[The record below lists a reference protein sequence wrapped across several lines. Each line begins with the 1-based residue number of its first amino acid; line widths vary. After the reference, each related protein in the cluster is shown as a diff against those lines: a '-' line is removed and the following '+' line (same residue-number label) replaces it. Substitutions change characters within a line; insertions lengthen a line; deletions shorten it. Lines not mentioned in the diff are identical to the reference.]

1 MNQGFSTVQSD
12 GLEIS
17 SNVRSADQMDRAFE
31 KASPTPKEA
40 PEAPEPAPAEDETPE
55 QPEPAVTAPEQP
67 KADEKPGHKA
77 TKIPR
82 VRVEE
87 ATREAAQARREREE
101 IQKRAD
107 EIQRRADAAEAEL
120 RRYREQASKASE
132 PEQHKKEA
140 PKADG
145 RPKLEDF
152 ENLEDF
158 TDAVTEW
165 KLENREKAAKQR
177 ESELL
182 REQTREARLKG
193 FSERIQA
200 HLKTDPNFF
209 DKVDKNLVAL
219 RPLSELGPSEPRNQM
234 NLAADYILD
243 SEEPAKLFEYFTA
256 HPEEVRRFLTLHPMQ
271 IGKEIG
277 KIEGRLGA
285 AITAPVPEPE
295 VSKASPPA
303 RPVAGG
309 PPTVGEPGPNAS
321 FDEWARHEEAKAER
335 ERLSRLRKR

>member
-1 MNQGFSTVQSD
+1 MNQGFEMVQTD

-17 SNVRSADQMDRAFE
+17 SNVRSADQMGRAFE
-31 KASPTPKEA
+31 KANPTPKEA
-40 PEAPEPAPAEDETPE
+40 PEAPEPAEVEDETPE
-55 QPEPAVTAPEQP
+55 QPEPAVTAPDQP
-67 KADEKPGHKA
+67 KAEEKPGHKA
-77 TKIPR
+77 SKNPR
-82 VRVEE
+82 VRIEE
-87 ATREAAQARREREE
+87 ATREAAQAKREREE
-101 IQKRAD
+101 LQKRAD

-120 RRYREQASKASE
+120 RRYREQHDKPKEEKAA
-132 PEQHKKEA
+132 A

-165 KLENREKAAKQR
+165 KLADREKTAKQR
-177 ESELL
+177 ESEVM
-182 REQTREARLKG
+182 RERAREGRMKA

-209 DKVDKNLVAL
+209 DKVDQNLVQL

-321 FDEWARHEEAKAER
+321 FEEWARHEDAKAER
-335 ERLSRLRKR
+335 ERLSRLKKR